1 MNLLIT
7 GCCGHIGS
15 FLVKNIHKI
24 KNIKNVIIIDNLK
37 STQINSL
44 FRSKKENNL
53 KFYHLDVSQKN
64 SLKRFKK
71 IDYIIHLASMTNA
84 EGSFEKKNE
93 MYKNNI
99 SCMKNVIN
107 FCKANKC
114 KLIHISSTS
123 VYGKQSSLV
132 DENCEKKFLKP
143 QSPYADIKLI
153 EEEMLKNASNKIK
166 YITYRFGTISGVSSG
181 MRFHTAVNKF
191 CLNAALDNDIA
202 VYKTAL
208 NQYRPYLS
216 LKDAF
221 KVFQFTIENDLFKND
236 IYNALSENCTVKQ
249 IIKKIKKFKKRLK
262 IKFVNSKIMNQLSY
276 HVDKRK
282 LDKEG
287 LNLNSKIADDIKDT
301 MKLLKNI

>member
-24 KNIKNVIIIDNLK
+24 KNIKKTIIIDNLK

-71 IDYIIHLASMTNA
+71 IDYIIHLAYMTNA

-132 DENCEKKFLKP
+132 DENCEKKF
-143 QSPYADIKLI
+143 
-153 EEEMLKNASNKIK
+153 
-166 YITYRFGTISGVSSG
+166 
-181 MRFHTAVNKF
+181 
-191 CLNAALDNDIA
+191 
-202 VYKTAL
+202 
-208 NQYRPYLS
+208 
-216 LKDAF
+216 
-221 KVFQFTIENDLFKND
+221 
-236 IYNALSENCTVKQ
+236 
-249 IIKKIKKFKKRLK
+249 
-262 IKFVNSKIMNQLSY
+262 
-276 HVDKRK
+276 
-282 LDKEG
+282 
-287 LNLNSKIADDIKDT
+287 
-301 MKLLKNI
+301 